1 MAMTTPEPTVPR
13 SIRKAE
19 LVLSTVLRVGVLSS
33 LVLILAGT
41 VITFA
46 HNPELVS
53 SPEELTRL
61 TEPGASFPH
70 TLRDVVTGL
79 SDFRGQAVV
88 VLGLLLL
95 IATPVTRVTVSILLF
110 MEEDDRVYAGITTV
124 VLALLVLSF
133 VIGAAG

>member
-1 MAMTTPEPTVPR
+1 MTTPTVPR

-33 LVLILAGT
+33 LALILAGT
-41 VITFA
+41 LVTFV
-46 HNPELVS
+46 HNPEYVS
-53 SPEELTRL
+53 SPDELARL
-61 TEPGASFPH
+61 TEPGAGFPH

-79 SDFRGQAVV
+79 ADLRGQAIV

-110 MEEDDRVYAGITTV
+110 MEEDDRVYAAITTV
-124 VLALLVLSF
+124 VLALLILSF

>member
-1 MAMTTPEPTVPR
+1 VAVTTPTVPR
-13 SIRKAE
+13 SVRKAE

-33 LVLILAGT
+33 LALILAGT
-41 VITFA
+41 LVTFV

-53 SPEELTRL
+53 SPDELARL
-61 TEPGASFPH
+61 TQPGASFPH

-79 SDFRGQAVV
+79 ADLRGQAIV

-110 MEEDDRVYAGITTV
+110 MEEDDRVYAAITTV
-124 VLALLVLSF
+124 VLMLLILSF
-133 VIGAAG
+133 VIGAAA

>member
-1 MAMTTPEPTVPR
+1 MTTPEPTVPR

-33 LVLILAGT
+33 LALILVGT
-41 VITFA
+41 LITFV

-53 SPEELTRL
+53 SPDELRRL

-79 SDFRGQAVV
+79 TDFRGQAIV

-110 MEEDDRVYAGITTV
+110 MEEEDRVYAGITSV